1 MMLIYKLW
9 LARNDAGEKERIAN
23 PEDIVKSSIDGV
35 EEWMSIHERNVSP
48 RSKVVEHWLSPDD
61 GWHKINVDEAFRTT
75 EKCGGGGV
83 VMRDCHGS
91 FLVGAYHFFP
101 HTADAEGAE
110 LMACQADLQ
119 LAIQEQSR
127 KVILETYSTEVAA
140 KLAREGQ
147 DRSFYGPLVSEIK
160 FLLQGF
166 EAVRRSANDAAHRMA
181 KEGCATR
188 SSRVWHG
195 VAPDFVLNRIVMD
208 SVLV

>member
-1 MMLIYKLW
+1 
-9 LARNDAGEKERIAN
+9 
-23 PEDIVKSSIDGV
+23 
-35 EEWMSIHERNVSP
+35 
-48 RSKVVEHWLSPDD
+48 
-61 GWHKINVDEAFRTT
+61 
-75 EKCGGGGV
+75 
-83 VMRDCHGS
+83 MRHCHGS

-110 LMACQADLQ
+110 LMACHAGLQ

-127 KVILETYSTEVAA
+127 KVILETDSTEVAA
-140 KLAREGQ
+140 RLAREGQ

-160 FLLQGF
+160 FHLQGF
-166 EAVRRSANDAAHRMA
+166 EAVRVRTVRRSANDAAHRMA
-181 KEGCATR
+181 KKGCATR